1 MDTTCVL
8 SANHLL
14 LLDRAIPIYS
24 TASWALALRDLL
36 HLCFFLCLFSCLS
49 LHSSFCLHHFPVSL
63 SLFAGFPPFSPTILY
78 SPFAHLLFL
87 AMTPLS
93 HTSQFACCFSCIFP
107 SPPFLYNFP
116 RSLFPLFQLPSS
128 PSSVGSCLPMLWRD
142 GGYNTVD
149 SCDFC

>member
-49 LHSSFCLHHFPVSL
+49 PHSSFCLHHFPVSL
-63 SLFAGFPPFSPTILY
+63 SLSLLAFHPFPPQYFILHLPISSSLQSLLSHIPPSLLAVSPVFFLLLLSSTSSPGLY
-78 SPFAHLLFL
+78 SPFF
-87 AMTPLS
+87 
-93 HTSQFACCFSCIFP
+93 
-107 SPPFLYNFP
+107 NFP
-116 RSLFPLFQLPSS
+116 PPHPL
-128 PSSVGSCLPMLWRD
+128 
-142 GGYNTVD
+142 
-149 SCDFC
+149 